1 MTIKHLVL
9 SGGGPLGF
17 QYIGALQ
24 ILNEKLFWDINDII
38 SIYATSVGAIVGS
51 ILCLNYDWET
61 LNKYLIERPWHEI
74 FTLSGKQIVE
84 AYYNKGLYDK
94 KIIEIAFK
102 PLLEAKNISLS
113 ITLKEFFLL
122 TNIDLHLFTFELNSF
137 KTIEINYLLY
147 PDLSL
152 LTAISMSCAIPGI
165 FMPICHD
172 NKCFMDGAVMANYP
186 LSFCLINNTNLNLDE
201 ILGFNYCI
209 KIDNTIDYNKD
220 FFPNIKNIID
230 EDSSILEYILN
241 FSTNAINFITSSI
254 KTINIPNEIV
264 FQLTETPLSFQYIKN
279 SIYSI
284 EKRKEFIEKG
294 YLKAQEFLDI
304 LHKGQAI

>member
-24 ILNEKLFWDINDII
+24 ILNEKLFWNINDII

-102 PLLEAKNISLS
+102 PLLEAKNLSLS

-122 TNIDLHLFTFELNSF
+122 TKIDLHLFSFELNSF
-137 KTIEINYLLY
+137 KTIEINYLLF

-152 LTAISMSCAIPGI
+152 ITAISMSCAIPGI
-165 FMPICHD
+165 FMPIC
-172 NKCFMDGAVMANYP
+172 NNNECFMDGAVMANYP
-186 LSFCLINNTNLNLDE
+186 LSYCLNNNTNLNLDE
-201 ILGFNYCI
+201 ILGFTYCI
-209 KIDNTIDYNKD
+209 KKDYNKD
-220 FFPNIKNIID
+220 LFSNIKNIID
-230 EDSSILEYILN
+230 EESSILEYILN
-241 FSTNAINFITSSI
+241 FSTNAINFITNSI
-254 KTINIPNEIV
+254 KAINIPNEIV
-264 FQLTETPLSFQYIKN
+264 FHLAETPLSFEFIKN

-304 LHKGQAI
+304 LHNGQAI